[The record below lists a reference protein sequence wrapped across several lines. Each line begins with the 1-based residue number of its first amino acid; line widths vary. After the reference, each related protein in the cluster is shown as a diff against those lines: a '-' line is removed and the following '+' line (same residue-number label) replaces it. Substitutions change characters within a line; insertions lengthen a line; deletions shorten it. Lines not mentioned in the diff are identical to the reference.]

1 MQRLMHI
8 KSTTPELGKL
18 LEWLIEKVHIHGKK
32 YGPQELVQRITG
44 SKIDPAPYMRY
55 LKDKFGKIYGI

>member
-1 MQRLMHI
+1 MHI

-32 YGPQELVQRITG
+32 YDPQEMEQRITG

-55 LKDKFGKIYGI
+55 LKDKFGKICGI